1 LDLVEAVVLHDL
13 NDSVQ
18 VSVIATITFALS
30 NGGHF
35 LLKEFSEVATN
46 GKIDEDIL
54 VEVKVIVSFNGLDC
68 LKLLKVTKG
77 VGRV

>member
-13 NDSVQ
+13 YDSVE
-18 VSVIATITFALS
+18 VGVITITFALS

-35 LLKEFSEVATN
+35 LLKEFSEVATD
-46 GKIDEDIL
+46 GEIDEDIL
-54 VEVKVIVSFNGLDC
+54 VEVKVIVSFNGLDG